1 MIVSMIYMLS
11 MMMMIKIMVMIYL
24 LSMIALIVATLEGR
38 SVLETVVHEFKL
50 WLPARN

>member
-1 MIVSMIYMLS
+1 MLS
-11 MMMMIKIMVMIYL
+11 MMMMMMMMIKIMIMIMICL
-24 LSMIALIVATLEGR
+24 LSMMALIMATLEGG